1 MGRDSCRVAGLQ
13 CKEVI
18 NTCDGARLGFVG
30 DVEIDVEGGKVVAL
44 VIPPPWSLRCLFR
57 PGDEQVVLWED
68 VERVGDDIILV
79 RRTKPRPKTRR
90 NLFG

>member
-13 CKEVI
+13 CKEVL
-18 NTCDGARLGFVG
+18 NNCDGARLGFVG
-30 DVEIDVEGGKVVAL
+30 EVVAL

-79 RRTKPRPKTRR
+79 RRTKPRPKPRR